1 MFLRQKTITLK
12 TITLKTTIKM
22 IKTEKEG
29 LLQLLKIATPFILI
43 TTVYTILVLGLEEYF
58 GDHIYKIS
66 GQIGSV
72 FGLAVAFFLGFRMN
86 SAYDRWWEARK
97 IFGEL
102 TNNTRSFVAKIYAYY
117 GNEQHFKDNKQ
128 NNLNLKAQKIIELS
142 ILYIRQLK
150 NEMHNNLH
158 PTFDRRSIEFFTE
171 FKINTENKISNEI
184 LLAIT
189 KDIEDN
195 FATSARI
202 EKGDLMQHI
211 NRFYDI
217 QGKAER
223 IKNTPFLMIYS
234 AFTKLI
240 VGFYVILI
248 PLFIGDIDL
257 GGEESSFEFLAVP
270 IIVIIS
276 TVFLTINKLANLY
289 GEPFS
294 ENKKTSVTIDIIC
307 KTIEQNC
314 NEVCNKLK

>member
-1 MFLRQKTITLK
+1 
-12 TITLKTTIKM
+12 M
-22 IKTEKEG
+22 IKTERQG
-29 LLQLLKIATPFILI
+29 LLQLLKIATPYMMI
-43 TTVYTILVLGLEEYF
+43 TTVYAIVVLGLEEYF

-102 TNNTRSFVAKIYAYY
+102 TNNTRSFTAKIYAYY
-117 GNEQHFKDNKQ
+117 SNRENFKETKQPDLKNEAHQ
-128 NNLNLKAQKIIELS
+128 LIELS

-150 NEMHNNLH
+150 NEMHNHFKPN
-158 PTFDRRSIEFFTE
+158 FDEQTIGIINE
-171 FKINTENKISNEI
+171 FKINVSNKISNEI
-184 LLAIT
+184 LVALT
-189 KDIEDN
+189 KSIEDH
-195 FATSARI
+195 FASKANI

-234 AFTKLI
+234 TFTKI
-240 VGFYVILI
+240 MVSFYVILI

-257 GGEESSFEFLAVP
+257 GGEASGFEFLAIP
-270 IIVIIS
+270 IMVIIS
-276 TVFLTINKLANLY
+276 TAFLTINKLANLF

-294 ENKKTSVTIDIIC
+294 ENKTSVSIDDICITIV
-307 KTIEQNC
+307 QNC
-314 NEVCNKLK
+314 NEVKGKLK

>member
-1 MFLRQKTITLK
+1 
-12 TITLKTTIKM
+12 M
-22 IKTEKEG
+22 IKTEKQG
-29 LLQLLKIATPFILI
+29 LFQLLIITTPFVLI
-43 TTVYTILVLGLEEYF
+43 TTVYSILVIGLEEYF

-102 TNNTRSFVAKIYAYY
+102 TNNTRSFVTKIYAYY
-117 GNEQHFKDNKQ
+117 GNFENFKGSDKIDYKIQ
-128 NNLNLKAQKIIELS
+128 AQKLIDLS
-142 ILYIRQLK
+142 ALYIRQLK
-150 NEMHNNLH
+150 NEMHNNSK
-158 PTFDRRSIEFFTE
+158 PTFNEQAKE
-171 FKINTENKISNEI
+171 LLNQFKINTENKISNEI
-184 LLAIT
+184 LVALTINF
-189 KDIEDN
+189 EDN
-195 FATSARI
+195 FSPKATI

-234 AFTKLI
+234 AFTKII
-240 VGFYVILI
+240 VSFYVILI

-257 GGEESSFEFLAVP
+257 GGEESGFEFLAIP
-270 IIVIIS
+270 IMVIIS

-294 ENKKTSVTIDIIC
+294 ENKTSVTIDDIC

-314 NEVCNKLK
+314 KEVRNKL

>member
-1 MFLRQKTITLK
+1 
-12 TITLKTTIKM
+12 M
-22 IKTEKEG
+22 IKTEKQG
-29 LLQLLKIATPFILI
+29 LLQLLKISSPFIVI
-43 TTVYTILVLGLEEYF
+43 TTIYTILVLGLEEYF

-102 TNNTRSFVAKIYAYY
+102 TNNTRSFVTKIYAYY
-117 GNEQHFKDNKQ
+117 GNKENFKGSGESDVKIE
-128 NNLNLKAQKIIELS
+128 AQKLIEVS

-150 NEMHNNLH
+150 NEMHNNFNPKFNEEETQLLK
-158 PTFDRRSIEFFTE
+158 R
-171 FKINTENKISNEI
+171 FKVNSSNKISNEI
-184 LLAIT
+184 LLALAESFET
-189 KDIEDN
+189 DFASKAN
-195 FATSARI
+195 F
-202 EKGDLMQHI
+202 EKNDLMQHI

-234 AFTKLI
+234 AFTKII
-240 VGFYVILI
+240 VSFYVILI

-257 GGEESSFEFLAVP
+257 GGEESRFELLAIP
-270 IIVIIS
+270 IMVIIS
-276 TVFLTINKLANLY
+276 SSFLTINKLANLF

-294 ENKKTSVTIDIIC
+294 ENKTSVTINEIC

-314 NEVCNKLK
+314 IEVKNKLL

>member
-1 MFLRQKTITLK
+1 
-12 TITLKTTIKM
+12 M
-22 IKTEKEG
+22 IKTEKQG
-29 LLQLLKIATPFILI
+29 LLHLLKIAIPFIII
-43 TTVYTILVLGLEEYF
+43 TSVYTIFVLLLEELL

-102 TNNTRSFVAKIYAYY
+102 TNNTRSFVAKLYAYY
-117 GNEQHFKDNKQ
+117 SNEQHFKETKQ
-128 NNLNLKAQKIIELS
+128 NNTNLKGLKIIELN
-142 ILYIRQLK
+142 ILYIKQIK
-150 NEMHNNLH
+150 NEMHNKFH
-158 PTFDRRSIEFFTE
+158 PEFDKKSLELMSE
-171 FKINTENKISNEI
+171 FKINNNNKISNEI

-189 KDIEDN
+189 KEIEND
-195 FATSARI
+195 FAPIARI

-211 NRFYDI
+211 NRFYEI

-240 VGFYVILI
+240 VYFYIILI

-257 GGEESSFEFLAVP
+257 GGEDSGFEFLAVP
-270 IIVIIS
+270 IMVIIS
-276 TVFLTINKLANLY
+276 TAFLTINKLANLF

-294 ENKKTSVTIDIIC
+294 ENKTSVTIDEIC

-314 NEVCNKLK
+314 NEVCDKLR

>member
-1 MFLRQKTITLK
+1 
-12 TITLKTTIKM
+12 M
-22 IKTEKEG
+22 IKTEKQG
-29 LLQLLKIATPFILI
+29 LFQLLKIATPFVLI
-43 TTVYTILVLGLEEYF
+43 TTVYSLLVLGLEEYF

-117 GNEQHFKDNKQ
+117 GNFENFKGSDKIDYKIQ
-128 NNLNLKAQKIIELS
+128 AQKQIELAA
-142 ILYIRQLK
+142 LYIRQLK
-150 NEMHNNLH
+150 NEMHNNFK
-158 PTFDRRSIEFFTE
+158 PTFDDQATDLMNE

-184 LLAIT
+184 LLTLT
-189 KDIEDN
+189 KNMEDHFSPRSN
-195 FATSARI
+195 I

-234 AFTKLI
+234 AFTRII
-240 VGFYVILI
+240 VSFYVILI
-248 PLFIGDIDL
+248 PFFIGDIDL
-257 GGEESSFEFLAVP
+257 GGEQSGFEFLAIP
-270 IIVIIS
+270 IMVIIS

-294 ENKKTSVTIDIIC
+294 EHKTAVTIDDIC
-307 KTIEQNC
+307 KTLEQNC
-314 NEVCNKLK
+314 NEVSNKL

>member
-1 MFLRQKTITLK
+1 
-12 TITLKTTIKM
+12 M

-29 LLQLLKIATPFILI
+29 LLQLFKIATPFII
-43 TTVYTILVLGLEEYF
+43 VTTVYTIVVLGLEEYF
-58 GDHIYKIS
+58 GDHIYKVS

-117 GNEQHFKDNKQ
+117 GNNEHFKNTDQAACKSQ
-128 NNLNLKAQKIIELS
+128 SRKIIELC

-150 NEMHNNLH
+150 NEIHNNFK
-158 PTFDRRSIEFFTE
+158 PTWSEQEKELLNVFN
-171 FKINTENKISNEI
+171 INTENKISNEI
-184 LLAIT
+184 LVALT
-189 KDIEDN
+189 KNIEDS
-195 FATSARI
+195 FASKANI

-234 AFTKLI
+234 AFTKII
-240 VGFYVILI
+240 VSFYVVLI

-257 GGEESSFEFLAVP
+257 GGEESSFEFLSIP
-270 IIVIIS
+270 IMVIIS
-276 TVFLTINKLANLY
+276 TAFLTINKLANLF

-294 ENKKTSVTIDIIC
+294 ENKTAVAIDNIC
-307 KTIEQNC
+307 TTIEQNC
-314 NEVCNKLK
+314 NEVKAKLG

>member
-1 MFLRQKTITLK
+1 MIT
-12 TITLKTTIKM
+12 
-22 IKTEKEG
+22 TEKQG
-29 LLQLLKIATPFILI
+29 LRQLLKIAAPFVVI
-43 TTVYTILVLGLEEYF
+43 TTLYTVFVIGLEEYF

-102 TNNTRSFVAKIYAYY
+102 TNNTRSFVTKIYAYY
-117 GNEQHFKDNKQ
+117 GNEHHFNESKQ
-128 NNLNLKAQKIIELS
+128 TDLNHSAKKIIDLS
-142 ILYIRQLK
+142 ILFIRQLK
-150 NEMHNNLH
+150 NEMHGNFK
-158 PTFDRRSIEFFTE
+158 PPFDKVSSELISE
-171 FKINTENKISNEI
+171 FKINTNNKISNEI
-184 LLAIT
+184 LVAIT
-189 KDIEDN
+189 KEIEDS

-211 NRFYDI
+211 NRFYEI

-223 IKNTPFLMIYS
+223 IKNTSFLMIYS
-234 AFTKLI
+234 AVTKLN
-240 VGFYVILI
+240 VSFYVILI

-257 GGEESSFEFLAVP
+257 GGEDSHFELLAIP
-270 IIVIIS
+270 IMVVIS
-276 TVFLTINKLANLY
+276 TAFLTINKLANLF

-294 ENKKTSVTIDIIC
+294 ENKTSVTIDEIC

-314 NEVCNKLK
+314 NEISQKLH

>member
-1 MFLRQKTITLK
+1 M
-12 TITLKTTIKM
+12 
-22 IKTEKEG
+22 
-29 LLQLLKIATPFILI
+29 I
-43 TTVYTILVLGLEEYF
+43 TTVYAIVVLGLEEYF

-102 TNNTRSFVAKIYAYY
+102 TNNTRSFTAKIYAYY
-117 GNEQHFKDNKQ
+117 SNRENFKETKQPDLKNEAHQ
-128 NNLNLKAQKIIELS
+128 LIELS

-150 NEMHNNLH
+150 NEMHNHFKPN
-158 PTFDRRSIEFFTE
+158 FDEQTIGIINE
-171 FKINTENKISNEI
+171 FKINVSNKISNEI
-184 LLAIT
+184 LVALT
-189 KDIEDN
+189 KSIEDH
-195 FATSARI
+195 FASKANI

-234 AFTKLI
+234 TFTKI
-240 VGFYVILI
+240 MVSFYVILI

-257 GGEESSFEFLAVP
+257 GGEASGFEFLAIP
-270 IIVIIS
+270 IMVIIS
-276 TVFLTINKLANLY
+276 TAFLTINKLANLF

-294 ENKKTSVTIDIIC
+294 ENKTSVSIDDICITIV
-307 KTIEQNC
+307 QNC
-314 NEVCNKLK
+314 NEVKGKLK

>member
-1 MFLRQKTITLK
+1 M
-12 TITLKTTIKM
+12 
-22 IKTEKEG
+22 
-29 LLQLLKIATPFILI
+29 I
-43 TTVYTILVLGLEEYF
+43 TTVYAIVVLGLEEYF

-102 TNNTRSFVAKIYAYY
+102 TNNTRSFTAKIYAYY
-117 GNEQHFKDNKQ
+117 SNGENFKETKQPDLKNEAHQ
-128 NNLNLKAQKIIELS
+128 LIELS

-150 NEMHNNLH
+150 NEMHNHFKPN
-158 PTFDRRSIEFFTE
+158 FDEQTIGIINE
-171 FKINTENKISNEI
+171 FKINVSNKISNEI
-184 LLAIT
+184 LVALT
-189 KDIEDN
+189 KSIEDH
-195 FATSARI
+195 FASKANI

-234 AFTKLI
+234 TFTKI
-240 VGFYVILI
+240 MVSFYVILI

-257 GGEESSFEFLAVP
+257 GGEASGFEFLAIP
-270 IIVIIS
+270 IMVIIS
-276 TVFLTINKLANLY
+276 TAFLTINKLANLF

-294 ENKKTSVTIDIIC
+294 ENKTSVSIDDICITIV
-307 KTIEQNC
+307 QNC
-314 NEVCNKLK
+314 NEVKGKLK

>member
-1 MFLRQKTITLK
+1 
-12 TITLKTTIKM
+12 M
-22 IKTEKEG
+22 IRTEKQG

-43 TTVYTILVLGLEEYF
+43 TTVYAIIVLGLEEYF

-102 TNNTRSFVAKIYAYY
+102 TNNSRSFVAKIYAYY
-117 GNEQHFKDNKQ
+117 SNTE
-128 NNLNLKAQKIIELS
+128 NLKEVERVDSKIQAQKLMRLS

-150 NEMHNNLH
+150 NEMHNNFK
-158 PTFDRRSIEFFTE
+158 PTFNEQETETLNEFN
-171 FKINTENKISNEI
+171 INTENKISNEI
-184 LLAIT
+184 LVALT
-189 KDIEDN
+189 KSIEEDFSLKAN
-195 FATSARI
+195 I
-202 EKGDLMQHI
+202 EKSDLMRHI

-234 AFTKLI
+234 AFTKII
-240 VGFYVILI
+240 VSFYVILI

-257 GGEESSFEFLAVP
+257 GGEESGFEFLAIP
-270 IIVIIS
+270 IMVIIS
-276 TVFLTINKLANLY
+276 TAFLTINKLANLFA
-289 GEPFS
+289 EPFS
-294 ENKKTSVTIDIIC
+294 ENKTSVNIDAIC
-307 KTIEQNC
+307 ITIEQNC
-314 NEVCNKLK
+314 NEVIDKLK

>member
-1 MFLRQKTITLK
+1 
-12 TITLKTTIKM
+12 M
-22 IKTEKEG
+22 IKTEKQG
-29 LLQLLKIATPFILI
+29 LLHLIKIAAPYMAI
-43 TTVYTILVLGLEEYF
+43 TTVYTIFVLALEEYF

-102 TNNTRSFVAKIYAYY
+102 TNNTRSFVVKIYAYY
-117 GNEQHFKDNKQ
+117 GNSENFKATNSSDSNAQ
-128 NNLNLKAQKIIELS
+128 ASNLIDLS
-142 ILYIRQLK
+142 VLYIRQLK
-150 NEMHNNLH
+150 NEMHNNFKPIFNE
-158 PTFDRRSIEFFTE
+158 PTRELLDKFS
-171 FKINTENKISNEI
+171 INTENKISNEI
-184 LLAIT
+184 LVALT
-189 KDIEDN
+189 KHIEDSFSSKAN
-195 FATSARI
+195 I

-234 AFTKLI
+234 AFTKII
-240 VGFYVILI
+240 VSFYVILI

-257 GGEESSFEFLAVP
+257 GGEDSGFEFLAIP
-270 IIVIIS
+270 IMVIIS
-276 TVFLTINKLANLY
+276 TAFLTINKLANLF

-294 ENKKTSVTIDIIC
+294 ENKTSVTIDEIC

-314 NEVCNKLK
+314 HEIKAKLK

>member
-1 MFLRQKTITLK
+1 
-12 TITLKTTIKM
+12 M
-22 IKTEKEG
+22 IRTEKQG

-43 TTVYTILVLGLEEYF
+43 TTVYAIIVLGLEEYF

-102 TNNTRSFVAKIYAYY
+102 TNNSRSFVAKIYAYY
-117 GNEQHFKDNKQ
+117 SNTE
-128 NNLNLKAQKIIELS
+128 NLKEVERVDSKIQAQKLMRLS

-150 NEMHNNLH
+150 NEMHNNFK
-158 PTFDRRSIEFFTE
+158 PTFNEQATETLNEFN
-171 FKINTENKISNEI
+171 INTENKISNEI
-184 LLAIT
+184 LVALT
-189 KDIEDN
+189 KSIEEDFSLKAN
-195 FATSARI
+195 I
-202 EKGDLMQHI
+202 EKSDLMRHI

-234 AFTKLI
+234 AFTKII
-240 VGFYVILI
+240 VSFYVILI

-257 GGEESSFEFLAVP
+257 GGEESGFEFLAIP
-270 IIVIIS
+270 IMVIIS
-276 TVFLTINKLANLY
+276 TAFLTINKLANLFA
-289 GEPFS
+289 EPFS
-294 ENKKTSVTIDIIC
+294 ENKTSVNIDAIC
-307 KTIEQNC
+307 ITIEQNC
-314 NEVCNKLK
+314 NEVIDKLK

>member
-1 MFLRQKTITLK
+1 
-12 TITLKTTIKM
+12 M
-22 IKTEKEG
+22 IKTEKQG
-29 LLQLLKIATPFILI
+29 LIQLLRIAAPYILI
-43 TTVYTILVLGLEEYF
+43 TTIYTILVFCLEEYF

-97 IFGEL
+97 ILGEL
-102 TNNTRSFVAKIYAYY
+102 TNNTRSFVTKLYTYY
-117 GNEQHFKDNKQ
+117 GNKENFNEVKESD
-128 NNLNLKAQKIIELS
+128 LNAGAQKLIELS

-150 NEMHNNLH
+150 NEIHSNFKPAFNDEEVQLLK
-158 PTFDRRSIEFFTE
+158 E
-171 FKINTENKISNEI
+171 FKVNNSNKISNEF
-184 LLAIT
+184 LLALT
-189 KDIEDN
+189 KTIETDFASKAN
-195 FATSARI
+195 F
-202 EKGDLMQHI
+202 EKNDLMQHI

-234 AFTKLI
+234 AFTKII
-240 VGFYVILI
+240 VSFYVILL

-257 GGEESSFEFLAVP
+257 GGEESSFELLSIP
-270 IIVIIS
+270 IMVIIS
-276 TVFLTINKLANLY
+276 TAFLTINKLANLF

-294 ENKKTSVTIDIIC
+294 ENKTSVTINEIC

-314 NEVCNKLK
+314 IEVKNKLL

>member
-1 MFLRQKTITLK
+1 
-12 TITLKTTIKM
+12 M
-22 IKTEKEG
+22 IKTEKQG
-29 LLQLLKIATPFILI
+29 LLQLLKISSPFIVI
-43 TTVYTILVLGLEEYF
+43 TTIYTILVLGLEEYF

-102 TNNTRSFVAKIYAYY
+102 TNNTRSFVTKIYAYY
-117 GNEQHFKDNKQ
+117 GNKENFKGSGESDVKIE
-128 NNLNLKAQKIIELS
+128 AQKLIELS

-150 NEMHNNLH
+150 NEMHNN
-158 PTFDRRSIEFFTE
+158 
-171 FKINTENKISNEI
+171 FKPKFNEEETQLLKRFKVNSSNKISNEI
-184 LLAIT
+184 LLALAESFET
-189 KDIEDN
+189 DFAPKAN
-195 FATSARI
+195 F
-202 EKGDLMQHI
+202 EKNDLMQHI

-234 AFTKLI
+234 AFTKII
-240 VGFYVILI
+240 VSFYVILI

-257 GGEESSFEFLAVP
+257 GGEESRFELLAIP
-270 IIVIIS
+270 IMVIIS
-276 TVFLTINKLANLY
+276 SSFLTINKLANLF

-294 ENKKTSVTIDIIC
+294 ENKTSVTINEIC
-307 KTIEQNC
+307 ITIEQNC
-314 NEVCNKLK
+314 NEVKNKLL

>member
-1 MFLRQKTITLK
+1 
-12 TITLKTTIKM
+12 M
-22 IKTEKEG
+22 IKTERQG
-29 LLQLLKIATPFILI
+29 LLQLLKIATPYIMI
-43 TTVYTILVLGLEEYF
+43 TTVYAIVVLGLEEYF

-102 TNNTRSFVAKIYAYY
+102 TNNTRSFTVKIYAYY
-117 GNEQHFKDNKQ
+117 SNGENFKETKQPDLKNEAHQ
-128 NNLNLKAQKIIELS
+128 LIELS

-150 NEMHNNLH
+150 NEMHNHFKPN
-158 PTFDRRSIEFFTE
+158 FDEQTIGIINE
-171 FKINTENKISNEI
+171 FKINVSNKISNEI
-184 LLAIT
+184 LVALT
-189 KDIEDN
+189 KSIEDH
-195 FATSARI
+195 FASKANI

-234 AFTKLI
+234 TFTKI
-240 VGFYVILI
+240 MVSFYVILI

-257 GGEESSFEFLAVP
+257 GGEASGFEFLAIP
-270 IIVIIS
+270 IMVIIS
-276 TVFLTINKLANLY
+276 TAFLTINKLVNLF

-294 ENKKTSVTIDIIC
+294 ENKTSVSIDDICITIV
-307 KTIEQNC
+307 QNC
-314 NEVCNKLK
+314 NEVKGKLK

>member
-1 MFLRQKTITLK
+1 
-12 TITLKTTIKM
+12 M

-29 LLQLLKIATPFILI
+29 LLQLLKIATPFII
-43 TTVYTILVLGLEEYF
+43 GTTVYTILVLGLEEYF
-58 GDHIYKIS
+58 GDHIYKVS

-117 GNEQHFKDNKQ
+117 GNNEHFKNTDQ
-128 NNLNLKAQKIIELS
+128 ADCKIQARKVIELC

-150 NEMHNNLH
+150 NEMHNNFK
-158 PTFDRRSIEFFTE
+158 PTWSEQAKE
-171 FKINTENKISNEI
+171 LLNAFKINTDNKISNEI
-184 LLAIT
+184 LVALT
-189 KDIEDN
+189 KSIEDS
-195 FATSARI
+195 FASKANI

-234 AFTKLI
+234 AFTKII
-240 VGFYVILI
+240 VSFYVILI

-270 IIVIIS
+270 IMVIIS
-276 TVFLTINKLANLY
+276 TAFLTINKLANLF

-294 ENKKTSVTIDIIC
+294 ENKTSVTIDAIC
-307 KTIEQNC
+307 TTIEQNC
-314 NEVCNKLK
+314 NEVKAKLG